1 MASFELVSDI
11 TSFSQYEE
19 LKRQGKRFVLF
30 FWANWHEPSK
40 VGGSMHTIIASL
52 AGKYPSV
59 LFFRVEAEAVSELS
73 EALQITVVPSF
84 YGSAGST
91 VFAKV
96 EGANPPEISKLAKLV
111 NEAPIVAAP
120 NPISKSN
127 SSAVASSSSGGASV
141 AAAASTDQTTAKP
154 TLSSQLK
161 DRLNMLINSS
171 PVMLFMKGSPAAP
184 RCGFSRQIAE
194 ILQTNDIPFASF
206 DILGDEDVRAGLKL
220 LSDWPTYPQL
230 YAAGELI
237 GGLDIL
243 KEMVA
248 SGSPLRDQLRIDEI
262 SAVPA
267 ALSLEERLKTLINTA
282 PVMLFMK
289 GSPDAPRC
297 GFSRTICALLREHSI
312 PFESFDILED
322 ETVRAGLKVLSDWPT
337 YPQLYVKGTLVGGLD
352 IVKEMAVAGPLSEQL
367 EL

>member
-1 MASFELVSDI
+1 MASFALVSEI
-11 TSFSQYEE
+11 SSFSQYED

-52 AGKYPSV
+52 AEKYPAVS
-59 LFFRVEAEAVSELS
+59 FFRVEAEAVSELS

-84 YGSAGST
+84 YGSAGSN
-91 VFAKV
+91 VFPKV
-96 EGANPPEISKLAKLV
+96 EGANPPEISKLTKLV
-111 NEAPIVAAP
+111 NEAPIVAPP
-120 NPISKSN
+120 NPISKP
-127 SSAVASSSSGGASV
+127 SATTSSSSETT
-141 AAAASTDQTTAKP
+141 AAALDPTSKP
-154 TLSSQLK
+154 TLSPQLR
-161 DRLNMLINSS
+161 DRLNILINSS

-184 RCGFSRQIAE
+184 RCGFSRQIVE
-194 ILQTNDIPFASF
+194 ILQTNDVPFASF
-206 DILGDEDVRAGLKL
+206 DILGDEDVRGGLKL

-237 GGLDIL
+237 GGLDIV

-248 SGSPLRDQLRIDEI
+248 SGSPLREQLRIEEI
-262 SAVPA
+262 SSVPA
-267 ALSLEERLKTLINTA
+267 ALSLDERLKALINTA

-289 GSPDAPRC
+289 GSPDIPRC
-297 GFSRTICALLREHSI
+297 GFSRSICALLREHSI
-312 PFESFDILED
+312 SFESFDILQD
-322 ETVRAGLKVLSDWPT
+322 EEVRAGLKVLSDWPT

-352 IVKEMAVAGPLSEQL
+352 IVKEMAATGPLNEQL